1 MGRDSVL
8 TSGILICIIEASSPR
23 PGRRCVSIKPSH
35 GAIMMRATIGGLIA
49 SIALFAGC
57 SPSIEAVQDFT
68 AGEVRT
74 VNVGETMITWGFNET
89 NYLAGGRNYFQ
100 EHRNVLLYNGMD
112 GKLIFVGYREFV
124 GDLTRATFSTEL
136 NYPLD
141 TKTITYKERQL
152 EVLSV
157 GGANIKFKVVK

>member
-1 MGRDSVL
+1 MLRLIIGVL
-8 TSGILICIIEASSPR
+8 ISCFA
-23 PGRRCVSIKPSH
+23 V
-35 GAIMMRATIGGLIA
+35 
-49 SIALFAGC
+49 FAGC
-57 SPSIEAVQDFT
+57 SPSIEAVQDFKE
-68 AGEVRT
+68 GEVRT

-89 NYLAGGRNYFQ
+89 NYLAGGKNYFQ
-100 EHRNVLLYNGMD
+100 EHRSVLLYNGMD

-136 NYPLD
+136 NYPLG

-157 GGANIKFKVVK
+157 SGANIKFKIVK